1 MACYF
6 TITLY
11 VLDKLHRALGVRHL
25 IAQKKNGSRRKNAE
39 ARLWPVSLISLVRSF
54 LLHTSTIISAR
65 GSKWPFLGTKA
76 TGSSARKKEEI
87 FRARSF
93 LGCSN
98 VRGRFLSPG
107 TVVAASYSA
116 RWRMAQCVCRTAHHP
131 PSMPTAVRHVFR
143 ARLRR
148 RRCRTTNGR
157 TDERTNVR
165 TEWVALLCSRPI
177 QKAARCS
184 VEFYC
189 YYCLLALARS

>member
-1 MACYF
+1 M
-6 TITLY
+6 
-11 VLDKLHRALGVRHL
+11 
-25 IAQKKNGSRRKNAE
+25 
-39 ARLWPVSLISLVRSF
+39 
-54 LLHTSTIISAR
+54 LHTSTIISAR

-116 RWRMAQCVCRTAHHP
+116 RWRSVYAAPRAIP

-165 TEWVALLCSRPI
+165 TE
-177 QKAARCS
+177 
-184 VEFYC
+184 
-189 YYCLLALARS
+189 